1 MANSNSIFNTKYVE
15 LSTKW
20 SMSLHFH
27 NPTCA
32 YNQRCNLSQEIVSLL
47 PPIFTSLFH
56 PYLLA
61 KLSLQSP
68 LTLPVSIYQR
78 VLTFL
83 FLRTTV
89 PTISTKHVSPTSDI
103 SPIQAAP
110 RDQRAWEPCEDWHWF
125 NLCLLPQGMGNDN
138 RAHNHWF
145 FIAQIQKI
153 GVLQLTQTIQSTF
166 SHLLNLL
173 PLLPCPINTTTR
185 THITQQ
191 TSCVTYFHPKFSI
204 LIYWS
209 CRSPPILS
217 EIISS

>member
-56 PYLLA
+56 PYLFT

-68 LTLPVSIYQR
+68 LTLTVSKYQQFF
-78 VLTFL
+78 TFL
-83 FLRTTV
+83 FLHTNV
-89 PTISTKHVSPTSDI
+89 PTISTKHVSPTSGI

-110 RDQRAWEPCEDWHWF
+110 RDQRARQPCEDWHWS
-125 NLCLLPQGMGNDN
+125 NLSLLPQSMGSEN
-138 RAHNHWF
+138 RALNHWF

-153 GVLQLTQTIQSTF
+153 GVLQLT
-166 SHLLNLL
+166 
-173 PLLPCPINTTTR
+173 
-185 THITQQ
+185 
-191 TSCVTYFHPKFSI
+191 
-204 LIYWS
+204 
-209 CRSPPILS
+209 
-217 EIISS
+217 